1 MNKPKSLLPTDKW
14 RPALTT
20 LCATLAVA
28 GFLTVQA
35 GAQTDPVVAK
45 VNGTEIKESDLK
57 AAEDDIGAQLPPM
70 APEAKKEYLTTYV
83 TDMLLVSKAA
93 EAKKLGDTPEFKKK
107 MELARTKLL
116 MEALLQNEAKA
127 ALTDDAMKK
136 VYAEA
141 TKDMGNE
148 QEVSAR
154 HILVESEDEA
164 KAIAAELK
172 KGGDFAAIAKEKSKD
187 PGSKDQGGDLGFFAK
202 DQMVPEFAEAAFK
215 LDKGQVSGS
224 GEVPVRLAC
233 HPPRRQADQA
243 AADIR
248 SGEGSDRKLR
258 SAQGAG
264 RPDPETAR
272 RRQDREDWRC
282 DPGSKAGCSTG
293 RQARSQIGHQGTG
306 KEVSRH
312 TAIEKTG
319 RGSCCVPFYFCD
331 QTAMRWPARIPQHEA
346 IHVHRRFTACAHQH
360 S

>member
-1 MNKPKSLLPTDKW
+1 MNKSISLLPTRQW

-20 LCATLAVA
+20 FCATLAVA
-28 GFLTVQA
+28 GLLTVYA

-93 EAKKLGDTPEFKKK
+93 EAQKLGDTPEFKKK

-116 MEALLQNEAKA
+116 MEALLQNAAKTA
-127 ALTDDAMKK
+127 VTDEEMKK

-154 HILVESEDEA
+154 HILVENEDEA
-164 KAIAAELK
+164 KKIAADLK
-172 KGGDFAAIAKEKSKD
+172 KGGDFAAIAKENSKD

-215 LDKGQVSGS
+215 LDKGQVSD
-224 GEVPVRLAC
+224 PVKSQFGWHVIRVDDKRTKQA
-233 HPPRRQADQA
+233 PTFDQVKEQIESFVQRKAQADVIQ
-243 AADIR
+243 
-248 SGEGSDRKLR
+248 KLR
-258 SAQGAG
+258 ADA
-264 RPDPETAR
+264 
-272 RRQDREDWRC
+272 
-282 DPGSKAGCSTG
+282 K
-293 RQARSQIGHQGTG
+293 
-306 KEVSRH
+306 
-312 TAIEKTG
+312 IEKVG
-319 RGSCCVPFYFCD
+319 D
-331 QTAMRWPARIPQHEA
+331 AAPAAKPDATPAAQPDTKSDA
-346 IHVHRRFTACAHQH
+346 KPDAKTPAKK
-360 S
+360 